1 MTQLSTAK
9 SNDRPKHE
17 PHEEG
22 TFAAICVDN
31 FTITKPNPYKGQVNK
46 WDTSKIDNRDTVT
59 KVCIAFM
66 TTETIVMDGVEKPRY
81 TSFWAP
87 MTWHEKSKLRQAIA
101 KWMPAFAM
109 NDTVDLDDLIGKP
122 CMVSV
127 EQYPKTF
134 NGKPTGEIGDSVIA
148 IVPLPKGME
157 AMVPKIPADFERHKD
172 REALKAAEAGGQAPV
187 AAPVAQV
194 PAENDDLPF

>member
-9 SNDRPKHE
+9 NNDRPKHE

-22 TFAAICVDN
+22 TFAAVCVDN
-31 FTITKPNPYKGQVNK
+31 WSLSKPNPYKGQANRF
-46 WDTSKIDNRDTVT
+46 DTSKIDNRDTLT
-59 KVCIAFM
+59 SVCIGFL
-66 TTETIVMDGVEKPRY
+66 TSETIEIDGVVKPRY

-87 MTWHEKSKLRQAIA
+87 FSWHEKSKLRQAIA

-109 NDTVDLDDLIGKP
+109 NDAVNLDDLLGKP
-122 CMVSV
+122 CMVTV
-127 EQYPKTF
+127 KQYDKRD
-134 NGKPTGEIGDSVIA
+134 GSKGHGVDS

-172 REALKAAEAGGQAPV
+172 REARKAAEAGGQAPV
-187 AAPVAQV
+187 AAPSVTATN
-194 PAENDDLPF
+194 ETDDLPF